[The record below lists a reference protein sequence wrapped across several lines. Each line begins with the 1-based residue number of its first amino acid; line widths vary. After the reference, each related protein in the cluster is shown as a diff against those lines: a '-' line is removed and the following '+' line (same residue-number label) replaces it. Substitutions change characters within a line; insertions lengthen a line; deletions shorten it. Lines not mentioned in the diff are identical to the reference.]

1 MEEPMSASG
10 GIAKYLNEK
19 IVLIHTF
26 IVLGVCVIFGIINI
40 VSGNILIG
48 GLIIGAG
55 AIVTG
60 LCFALKNKIQ
70 IVTRG
75 TILSQAQL
83 LIIVIMSAVKQ
94 ELHVMF
100 PLMLASMA
108 IAAIYYNKKSLII
121 HWAIMDIAAVTGFFM
136 MDALY
141 SGADAEFV
149 IKGIAGINIGA
160 YIIMYL
166 VNNNLQHIGEVQ
178 LAGEKAEGLLGQVK
192 EQMDETNVLMEQ
204 QRSVAAQLAEISS
217 EVNMSSGKMRDIA
230 ARINAS
236 ASEQQ
241 DAITEI
247 AEEIANI
254 TAQTEESLTESENA
268 ARSAQSSAEL
278 LRRNNEA
285 MQSMAAA
292 MEEIKQSSEQIRSIV
307 VTIEDIAFQTNI
319 LALNASIEAARAGE
333 AGKGFAVVADE
344 VRNLAARSSE
354 AVENTASLIAGS
366 IEAVERGNTVVS
378 DMIERMSEVIASAE
392 ESAHHA
398 QLITGLSQKQAE
410 STIAVKKHVLQIEQL
425 VDDSTRTSAESTEI
439 AEKVAGDAT
448 RMDSI
453 VHSFK

>member
-1 MEEPMSASG
+1 MGASV

-26 IVLGVCVIFGIINI
+26 IVLGVCVVFGIINLAT
-40 VSGNILIG
+40 GNALLG

-55 AIVTG
+55 AVVTG
-60 LCFALKNKIQ
+60 LCFALKNKLKLG
-70 IVTRG
+70 TRG

-83 LIIVIMSAVKQ
+83 LIIIIMSAAKH
-94 ELHVMF
+94 ELHAMF

-121 HWAIMDIAAVTGFFM
+121 HWIIMDVASVLGLFM
-136 MDALY
+136 MDMLY
-141 SGADAEFV
+141 SGASVELV
-149 IKGIAGINIGA
+149 IKGLAGINIGA
-160 YIIMYL
+160 YLIIYL
-166 VNNNLQHIGEVQ
+166 VNNNLKHIGEVQ
-178 LAGEKAEGLLGQVK
+178 LAGDKAEGLLGQVK
-192 EQMDETNVLMEQ
+192 QQMEETNGLMEH
-204 QRSVAAQLAEISS
+204 QRNVAAQLAEISS
-217 EVNMSSGKMRDIA
+217 EVNMSSGKMKDIA
-230 ARINAS
+230 ARISVS

-247 AEEIANI
+247 AEEIENI
-254 TAQTEESLTESENA
+254 SAQTEESLAESENA

-307 VTIEDIAFQTNI
+307 GTIEDIAFQTNI

-344 VRNLAARSSE
+344 VRNLAGRSSE
-354 AVENTASLIAGS
+354 AVENTASLITGS

-378 DMIERMSEVIASAE
+378 DMITRMSEVIASAE

-398 QLITGLSQKQAE
+398 QLITGLSKKQAE
-410 STIAVKKHVLQIEQL
+410 STFAVKRHVKQIEQL
-425 VDDSTRTSAESTEI
+425 VSDSTKTSAESTEI
-439 AEKVAGDAT
+439 AEKVADDAT